1 MADQNITALPVSD
14 TPASSDQL
22 LLVGATEEKLI
33 DYDKLADAILNK
45 LTSKN
50 FSLDQGTMPL
60 IKALNELNSN
70 PLSIL
75 TRSAILLE
83 QAFDYNELKTTGAYY
98 LTGSDPALA
107 KNRPADCTNCYML
120 VFALIPTRVCQIIL
134 PGNDDRAWIRSTVTD
149 SREWRSWV
157 AIF

>member
-14 TPASSDQL
+14 TPVSSDQL

-60 IKALNELNSN
+60 IRALNELNSN
-70 PLSIL
+70 GFFIKHVNESDADNITKPGLYRCSNLIGVAGINFGYMFVFSL
-75 TRSAILLE
+75 
-83 QAFDYNELKTTGAYY
+83 YNDERYVLQVLHDANS
-98 LTGSDPALA
+98 SDLRRRICISS
-107 KNRPADCTNCYML
+107 KWTD
-120 VFALIPTRVCQIIL
+120 
-134 PGNDDRAWIRSTVTD
+134 WIKM
-149 SREWRSWV
+149 
-157 AIF
+157 

>member
-14 TPASSDQL
+14 TPVSSDQL

-60 IKALNELNSN
+60 IRALNELNSN
-70 PLSIL
+70 RAFGTLITSEDHDCNNLGFGIFLLLNPKNGVTEINWHVVISANNNGAQTGFQITYDLTDGSKAYTRTQASGTWSNWTSI
-75 TRSAILLE
+75 
-83 QAFDYNELKTTGAYY
+83 K
-98 LTGSDPALA
+98 
-107 KNRPADCTNCYML
+107 
-120 VFALIPTRVCQIIL
+120 
-134 PGNDDRAWIRSTVTD
+134 
-149 SREWRSWV
+149 
-157 AIF
+157 